1 MAYGKI
7 KVDTLVYDN
16 SGSDVEVSVSSIP
29 PTINL
34 NNYAPL
40 AGATFTGGIAGT
52 TGTFSGNVGGADGTF
67 TGNVSGV
74 NGTFSGNVGGNDGTF
89 SGNVGGVNG
98 TFSGN
103 VGGVDGTFT
112 GDISGAGGVFTGDVS
127 LDGAVVIKGD
137 STNGSGALTLNCENN
152 SHGIK
157 LKGPPHSAGASYT
170 LTFPTTAGS
179 NSQFL
184 TTNGSGVL
192 SWSSPAGGISL
203 SVANTWTAGQ
213 RGAITT
219 LTSGATVT
227 PDFAA
232 SNNYTLTLGQ
242 NLTFANPTNLVAG
255 QSGSIFLV
263 QDGTG
268 SRTITW
274 GSFWDW
280 AGGTPP
286 TLSSAAGSIDRL
298 DYIVRTT
305 GSIHSVVT
313 LAYS

>member
-7 KVDTLVYDN
+7 KADAIIYDN
-16 SGSDVEVSVSSIP
+16 SGSDVEVSTADITSKANVASP
-29 PTINL
+29 
-34 NNYAPL
+34 
-40 AGATFTGGIAGT
+40 TFTGTA
-52 TGTFSGNVGGADGTF
+52 TFA
-67 TGNVSGV
+67 
-74 NGTFSGNVGGNDGTF
+74 
-89 SGNVGGVNG
+89 
-98 TFSGN
+98 
-103 VGGVDGTFT
+103 
-112 GDISGAGGVFTGDVS
+112 GDVNF
-127 LDGAVVIKGD
+127 DGAVVVKGD

-192 SWSSPAGGISL
+192 SWSSPAGGVSL
-203 SVANTWTAGQ
+203 SVANTWTAAQ

-219 LTSGATVT
+219 LTSASTVT

-232 SNNYTLTLGQ
+232 SNNFTLTLGAS
-242 NLTFANPTNLVAG
+242 LTLGNPTNLVAG
-255 QSGSIFLV
+255 QSGSIFLI

-268 SRTITW
+268 TRLITW
-274 GSFWDW
+274 DSYWDW

-286 TLSSAAGSIDRL
+286 TLSTAAGSIDRL

-305 GSIHSVVT
+305 GSIHSVAT